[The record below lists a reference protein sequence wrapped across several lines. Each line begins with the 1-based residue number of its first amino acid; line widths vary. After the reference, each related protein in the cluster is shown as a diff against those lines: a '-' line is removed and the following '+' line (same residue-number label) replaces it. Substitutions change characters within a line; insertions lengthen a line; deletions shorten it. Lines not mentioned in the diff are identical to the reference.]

1 MTMLSD
7 EQRKSKLLYVEIIFK
22 TVENPTEVIHKL
34 KNLYVWRYVTAL
46 PPGYA
51 VCTAYVCI

>member
-1 MTMLSD
+1 MVNSRGKTPTLMQKNARKVMTMLSD

-34 KNLYVWRYVTAL
+34 KNLYV
-46 PPGYA
+46 
-51 VCTAYVCI
+51 

>member
-1 MTMLSD
+1 MLSD

-34 KNLYVWRYVTAL
+34 KNLYV
-46 PPGYA
+46 
-51 VCTAYVCI
+51 